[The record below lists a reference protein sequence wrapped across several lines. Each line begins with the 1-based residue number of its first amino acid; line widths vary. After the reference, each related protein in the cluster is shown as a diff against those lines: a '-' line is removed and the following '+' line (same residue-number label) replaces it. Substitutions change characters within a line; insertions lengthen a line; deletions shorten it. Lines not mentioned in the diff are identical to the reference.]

1 MKKTLISTRSLVFF
15 MDWVSDEKQKKASE
29 KLHLVRFSCV
39 HWRCGFF
46 NLTCIDSTRTRRQY
60 QAFGCS
66 TQLINISFSSH
77 SLLSYF
83 QIYFTYLYWV
93 SIAWIVFCIVDIVR
107 HKRKLHTHLAGIS
120 KLDSNR
126 MPMNIFSKHHDEK
139 LASMPQFNLELINHS
154 DNDESHSNKS
164 ILDADSQSS
173 DGLSSLMARPRN
185 VLMRRQVLDPTGTH
199 TLRNYV
205 SHRKDTIVQRIIGY
219 NYDDHSTAG
228 GLYIRVGTGSKK
240 SVIKCVRMKSF
251 SFCI

>member
-1 MKKTLISTRSLVFF
+1 MFIGGVAFSISHALIPR
-15 MDWVSDEKQKKASE
+15 EQGENIK
-29 KLHLVRFSCV
+29 HLAAVRNF
-39 HWRCGFF
+39 
-46 NLTCIDSTRTRRQY
+46 Q
-60 QAFGCS
+60 
-66 TQLINISFSSH
+66 NISFPSY
-77 SLLSYF
+77 SLLFSF

-107 HKRKLHTHLAGIS
+107 HKRKLHTHLAGIN

-126 MPMNIFSKHHDEK
+126 MPMNIFCKHHGGK
-139 LASMPQFNLELINHS
+139 LASMPQFNLELLHHS
-154 DNDESHSNKS
+154 DNDESNSNKS
-164 ILDADSQSS
+164 ISDGGSRSS
-173 DGLSSLMARPRN
+173 DDLSSLMPRPHN

-240 SVIKCVRMKSF
+240 NETKWLPMKSF
-251 SFCI
+251 LFI